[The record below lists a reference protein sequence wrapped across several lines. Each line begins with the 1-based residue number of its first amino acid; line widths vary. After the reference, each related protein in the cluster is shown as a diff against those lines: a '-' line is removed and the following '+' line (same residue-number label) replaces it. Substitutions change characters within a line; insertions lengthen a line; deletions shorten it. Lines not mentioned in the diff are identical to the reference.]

1 MHRPLA
7 RPLAHEAPALDR
19 SPWSLLVLL
28 CLGQFMVVIDMT
40 VVNVAL
46 PSIGRSLGFGS
57 LADLQWVVTAY
68 VLLSGGLVLLGGRA
82 ADLLGRRRMLL
93 SGLLLF
99 TAASLASGLAP
110 SPAALVASRAAQGV
124 GAALLTPAALA
135 IITTAY
141 TGAQRT
147 TGLAV
152 WGAIGAAGAAAGL
165 LLGGALT
172 TWLGWRSIFFVNVP
186 VGLVVVLLGARLV
199 PGDEAGVG
207 RPGRLDLG
215 GTALLVGG
223 LVSLVYAVEGAATS
237 GWGSSRTLAAL
248 VFAAA
253 LLAGFVMLER
263 VVAHPL
269 VPPSVW
275 RVRSLVS
282 GVVAML
288 GATGAM
294 GGIFFLTTL
303 ELQRVLGASPL
314 QAGLAFLPL
323 ILAVAAASQLGSRL
337 LPHLGTRWVL
347 VAGMAVAAGGALLLA
362 RAPLPPAYVADLL
375 PGFLLLGVGLG
386 LAFVA
391 ISVTTMA
398 DVEGDRAGLA
408 SGLMMTGHEVG
419 GALGVAVLSAVATAV
434 AASSGFAAGYRAG
447 LLAAGLLGGAVALL
461 ALVTVPSVRPR
472 GAPHARLHGG

>member
-1 MHRPLA
+1 MHQLA
-7 RPLAHEAPALDR
+7 SPLAHEAPALDR
-19 SPWSLLVLL
+19 RPWSLLVLL
-28 CLGQFMVVIDMT
+28 CLGQFMVIIDMT

-57 LADLQWVVTAY
+57 VADLQWVVTAY

-93 SGLLLF
+93 WGLLLF

-110 SPAALVASRAAQGV
+110 SPAVLVASRAVQGV

-135 IITTAY
+135 IITTTY

-172 TWLGWRSIFFVNVP
+172 TWLGWQWVFFINVP
-186 VGLVVVLLGARLV
+186 VGAVVALLGARLV
-199 PGDEAGVG
+199 PGDPARTE

-215 GTALLVGG
+215 GAALLVGG
-223 LVSLVYAVEGAATS
+223 LVLLVYAVEGAATS
-237 GWGSSRTLAAL
+237 GWGSPRTLAAL
-248 VFAAA
+248 VSSGA
-253 LLAGFVMLER
+253 LLAGFVILER

-294 GGIFFLTTL
+294 SGVFFLSSL

-323 ILAVAAASQLGSRL
+323 MVAVAAASQLGSRL
-337 LPHLGTRWVL
+337 LPHLGTRSVL
-347 VAGMAVAAGGALLLA
+347 VAGLAAAAGGALLLS
-362 RAPLPPAYVADLL
+362 RAPLHPAYVADLL
-375 PGFLLLGVGLG
+375 PGFLVLGIGLG

-434 AASSGFAAGYRAG
+434 AASSGFAAGYQAG
-447 LLAAGLLGGAVALL
+447 LVAAALLGGAVALL
-461 ALVTVPSVRPR
+461 ALVTVPSVRPQ
-472 GAPHARLHGG
+472 GASHAGLHGG